1 VERLVRTR
9 IGKLR
14 DDRMPLGACRR
25 LTKLEIGSL
34 TGTSK
39 KSAKPASSKPS
50 SKRPRRVV
58 KKATRPQQA

>member
-1 VERLVRTR
+1 LVRTR

-39 KSAKPASSKPS
+39 KSAKPASKQ
-50 SKRPRRVV
+50 PRRVV
-58 KKATRPQQA
+58 KKAVRPPKA